1 MNKIRGKYKIDLSNK
16 FKRITEEKSV
26 HILTVFMIN
35 ITYDDQRQKVF
46 FFQVSSVLCY
56 TYKTISK
63 NFLTFMTSTNEKSMM
78 SAQVMVLATRN

>member
-35 ITYDDQRQKVF
+35 ITYDDQRQKGF
-46 FFQVSSVLCY
+46 F
-56 TYKTISK
+56 
-63 NFLTFMTSTNEKSMM
+63 
-78 SAQVMVLATRN
+78 